1 VKSFVHAA
9 HAVWSWGILFLSC
22 GSCLLFMGRFDFVM
36 GRFPICHGVLL
47 VSVKL
52 HPAFEGKG
60 VEKDDASNRKNTL

>member
-1 VKSFVHAA
+1 MKSFGYAA
-9 HAVWSWGILFLSC
+9 HAFWTWGVCHL
-22 GSCLLFMGRFDFVM
+22 VM
-36 GRFPICHGVLL
+36 GRFVFVMRRSPICHGVLL